1 MSPGRHV
8 DPLGRSRLKSEIDAQ
23 GEIKVVKFPVSINA
37 AELHKS
43 AKNATLLLRFGHR
56 NIDTV
61 RHARSLLERGQY
73 FPRPVSSDIG
83 HLFFSE
89 NWCSTRSRSYPFPS
103 FLFFP
108 PVVGKFT
115 LCSVHA
121 SRIKILDLW
130 TARFRIVSSRYPILS
145 VIFLQGEG
153 NMRSKMNAHF
163 ESMILVQFLRSQKW
177 YVYII
182 YY

>member
-43 AKNATLLLRFGHR
+43 ARNGSMFLRFDHR

-61 RHARSLLERGQY
+61 RNARPLVERGQC
-73 FPRPVSSDIG
+73 FPRPASSDIG

-121 SRIKILDLW
+121 SRIKILDFW
-130 TARFRIVSSRYPILS
+130 TARFRVVSSRYPIEF
-145 VIFLQGEG
+145 FLQGGEYAVK
-153 NMRSKMNAHF
+153 NECTF
-163 ESMILVQFLRSQKW
+163 WEYDTLETFIFF
-177 YVYII
+177 II
-182 YY
+182 NFYS

>member
-43 AKNATLLLRFGHR
+43 ARNGTLLLRFDYR

-61 RHARSLLERGQY
+61 RNARPLVDRGQY
-73 FPRPVSSDIG
+73 FPRPASSDIG

-108 PVVGKFT
+108 PVAGKFT
-115 LCSVHA
+115 LCSAHA
-121 SRIKILDLW
+121 SRIKILDFW
-130 TARFRIVSSRYPILS
+130 TDRFRIGFFEIFHRILERNYSFSRGGIRG
-145 VIFLQGEG
+145 Q
-153 NMRSKMNAHF
+153 KMNICIYSW
-163 ESMILVQFLRSQKW
+163 E
-177 YVYII
+177 YDYIFF